1 MVSTVEMSKDRYSDL
16 MLRFA
21 KELHE
26 VGVTENM
33 KKLTEDKFKRTPN
46 SACCESEEDV
56 RKFHYRYDGYVI
68 EATQSVR
75 LVLKKCK

>member
-1 MVSTVEMSKDRYSDL
+1 MHKEHYEDL

-33 KKLTEDKFKRTPN
+33 RKITEAQINRTPN
-46 SACCESEEDV
+46 TAQAGTDEDT
-56 RKFHYRYDGYVI
+56 RKFHYRYDGYLI
-68 EATQSVR
+68 EAVQTVKIT
-75 LVLKKCK
+75 VKKCGS

>member
-1 MVSTVEMSKDRYSDL
+1 MEMHKEKYEDL

-33 KKLTEDKFKRTPN
+33 KKIVADQLNRAPN
-46 SACCESEEDV
+46 VASAGADETTDRFS
-56 RKFHYRYDGYVI
+56 YRHGGYLI
-68 EATQSVR
+68 EAKRSVEIIVKK
-75 LVLKKCK
+75 VL

>member
-1 MVSTVEMSKDRYSDL
+1 MHKERYEDL

-33 KKLTEDKFKRTPN
+33 RKIIEAQANRTPN
-46 SACCESEEDV
+46 TAQVGTDEDT
-56 RKFHYRYDGYVI
+56 RKFHYRYDGYLI
-68 EATQSVR
+68 EAVQTVK
-75 LVLKKCK
+75 LIVKKCGK